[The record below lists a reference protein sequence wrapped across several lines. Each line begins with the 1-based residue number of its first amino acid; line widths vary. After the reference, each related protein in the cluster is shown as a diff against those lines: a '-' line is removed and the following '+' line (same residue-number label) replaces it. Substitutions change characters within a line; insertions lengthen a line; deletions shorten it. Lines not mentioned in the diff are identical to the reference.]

1 LVREIDIVII
11 NMNATANTTTNG
23 ISTLT
28 IPDDGIT
35 NQNKN
40 VSIALETSAIQFNAV
55 SDVDFSSGVIT
66 QTITLASILVSII
79 YITF

>member
-23 ISTLT
+23 IITLT

-66 QTITLASILVSII
+66 HTITLASILVSIL